1 MMKEKTRSYL
11 VKGLTLLIIALFCF
25 LGYTITKAFTDNKE
39 GNDNLSYVSYEILT
53 DNAMP
58 VTETPE
64 NTTEVIATEDSNTSI
79 IRPYSSTDVKIGK
92 NYYNYQDNE
101 KKQEDSIIYYENTY
115 IQNTGID
122 YVSKNEF
129 DIQSID
135 NGTIE
140 KVSEDDLNGTT
151 IRIKHNNNIISI
163 YSSVKDLKVK
173 ENDKV
178 TKGQVIG
185 KSGTNSIGEELGNH
199 LHFELYKD
207 NKLINPEDFFNQ
219 NKVE

>member
-1 MMKEKTRSYL
+1 MMNEKTRSYL
-11 VKGLTLLIIALFCF
+11 VKSLTLLIIALCCF
-25 LGYTITKAFTDNKE
+25 LGYTLTKAFTDNSE
-39 GNDNLSYVSYEILT
+39 TDDNLSYVSYEILT

-58 VTETPE
+58 VTETNE
-64 NTTEVIATEDSNTSI
+64 NTTEVIAQQNQNI
-79 IRPYSSTDVKIGK
+79 NVVRPYTSSDVKIGK
-92 NYYNYQDNE
+92 NYYNYQDDE

-135 NGTIE
+135 NGIIE
-140 KVSEDDLNGTT
+140 KISEDDISGTT
-151 IRIKHNNNIISI
+151 IKIKHDNNLISI
-163 YSSVKDLKVK
+163 YSSLKDLKVK
-173 ENDKV
+173 EKDTV
-178 TKGQVIG
+178 TKGQIIG
-185 KSGTNSIGEELGNH
+185 KSGTNAIGEDLGNH
-199 LHFELYKD
+199 LHFEIYKD